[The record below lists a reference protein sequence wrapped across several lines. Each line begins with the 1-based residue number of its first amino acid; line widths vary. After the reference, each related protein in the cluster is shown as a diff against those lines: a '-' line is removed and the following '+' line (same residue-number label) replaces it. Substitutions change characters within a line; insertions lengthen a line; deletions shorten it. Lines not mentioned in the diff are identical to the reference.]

1 MSSVLRSILLVL
13 AVAWFGTASADSRP
27 AAPPA
32 AAPGAPATTAPGVK
46 TIIVIRHAEAE
57 HQPGG
62 DPALTADGRTRA
74 VELARVLVDTPLH
87 AVYRTHY
94 QRSRETAA
102 QLPRKA
108 GEKATVIEDVPA
120 TVAALRAVPWGTT
133 SLVIGHSNTISD
145 LLRGLTGT
153 ALPADEPVL
162 YDRIWIVTLAR
173 DGTTSL
179 VRLRYGAPVPV
190 PPPGTPAMPP
200 MPPQTPAPAPVTR

>member
-1 MSSVLRSILLVL
+1 MSSAVRSILLVL
-13 AVAWFGTASADSRP
+13 VALSSGTAAADRP
-27 AAPPA
+27 AAPPPSAPAA
-32 AAPGAPATTAPGVK
+32 AAPATAPGVK

-74 VELARVLVDTPLH
+74 IELARVLVDTPLH

-108 GEKATVIEDVPA
+108 GEKATVIEEVPA
-120 TVAALRAVPWGTT
+120 TVASVRAVPWGTT

-200 MPPQTPAPAPVTR
+200 QTPAPPAPVTR

>member
-1 MSSVLRSILLVL
+1 MPSVVRSILLVL
-13 AVAWFGTASADSRP
+13 IALSSGTAAADKPAVPPSA
-27 AAPPA
+27 
-32 AAPGAPATTAPGVK
+32 APATATNPGVK
-46 TIIVIRHAEAE
+46 TIIVVRHAEAE

-108 GEKATVIEDVPA
+108 GDKATVIEDVPA
-120 TVAALRAVPWGTT
+120 TVAAARAVPWGTT

-173 DGTTSL
+173 DGSTSL

-190 PPPGTPAMPP
+190 PPP
-200 MPPQTPAPAPVTR
+200 

>member
-1 MSSVLRSILLVL
+1 MSSVVRSILLVL
-13 AVAWFGTASADSRP
+13 VALSSGTAAADRP
-27 AAPPA
+27 AAPPPPAPA
-32 AAPGAPATTAPGVK
+32 AATTTAPGVK
-46 TIIVIRHAEAE
+46 TIILIRHAEAE

-74 VELARVLVDTPLH
+74 IELARVLVDTPLH

-108 GEKATVIEDVPA
+108 GEKATVIEEVPA
-120 TVAALRAVPWGTT
+120 TVAAVRAVPWGTT
-133 SLVIGHSNTISD
+133 SLVIGHSNTVSD

-200 MPPQTPAPAPVTR
+200 QTPAPAAPVTR

>member
-1 MSSVLRSILLVL
+1 MSSALRSILLVL
-13 AVAWFGTASADSRP
+13 AVAWSGTASADSKP
-27 AAPPA
+27 AAP
-32 AAPGAPATTAPGVK
+32 TVK

-74 VELARVLVDTPLH
+74 IELARVLVDTQLH

-120 TVAALRAVPWGTT
+120 TVAALRAGPWGTT

-162 YDRIWIVTLAR
+162 YDRIWVVTLAR

-179 VRLRYGAPVPV
+179 LRLRYGAPVPV
-190 PPPGTPAMPP
+190 PPPGTPLMG
-200 MPPQTPAPAPVTR
+200 PQTPAPAPVTRSRLPLASSFR